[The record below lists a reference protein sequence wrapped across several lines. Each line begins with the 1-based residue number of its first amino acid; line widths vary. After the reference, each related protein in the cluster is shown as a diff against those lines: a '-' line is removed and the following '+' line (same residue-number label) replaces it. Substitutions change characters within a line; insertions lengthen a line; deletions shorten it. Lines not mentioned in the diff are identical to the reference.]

1 MLCPCYNRRTVLTK
15 TQNWPKRAETR
26 QKEPKPAKTTKK
38 IAKRPETTQNFK
50 TGEIWNFLLAFVF
63 QISSKNAQIW
73 PF

>member
-1 MLCPCYNRRTVLTK
+1 MCPCYNRRTVLTK

-26 QKEPKPAKTTKK
+26 QKEPKPAETTK
-38 IAKRPETTQNFK
+38 NFK

-63 QISSKNAQIW
+63 QISSKNVQIW